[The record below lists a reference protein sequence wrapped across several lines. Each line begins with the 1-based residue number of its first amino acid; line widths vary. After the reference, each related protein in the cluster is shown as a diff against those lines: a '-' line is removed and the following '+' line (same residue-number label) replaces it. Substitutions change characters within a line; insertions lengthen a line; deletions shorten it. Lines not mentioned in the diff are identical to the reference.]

1 MLRRLPTSIYVAWVC
16 VLVILIACAA
26 YKIQSRRRIN
36 AVHTHGVGETGKQGR
51 GLLDDGNLKKKN
63 TTEVRL
69 QCYYVA
75 AVIVRQ

>member
-16 VLVILIACAA
+16 VLVILGNCLLIACAA

-51 GLLDDGNLKKKN
+51 GLL
-63 TTEVRL
+63 TMET
-69 QCYYVA
+69 
-75 AVIVRQ
+75 